1 VNTGDASGDAPVR
14 DLFIDRSAADA
25 WLSIYRARLATE
37 GVPQA
42 ERADAM
48 NRVNPIYVLRNH
60 LAEIA
65 IRRASGLSAEGAA
78 TNERDFSEVLQLL
91 DALSSPYEERP
102 GLEAY
107 AAHPPAW
114 ASHLSVSC
122 SS

>member
-1 VNTGDASGDAPVR
+1 
-14 DLFIDRSAADA
+14 
-25 WLSIYRARLATE
+25 
-37 GVPQA
+37 
-42 ERADAM
+42 M

-65 IRRASGLSAEGAA
+65 IRRASGLSADG
-78 TNERDFSEVLQLL
+78 TPSTERDYAEVRGLL